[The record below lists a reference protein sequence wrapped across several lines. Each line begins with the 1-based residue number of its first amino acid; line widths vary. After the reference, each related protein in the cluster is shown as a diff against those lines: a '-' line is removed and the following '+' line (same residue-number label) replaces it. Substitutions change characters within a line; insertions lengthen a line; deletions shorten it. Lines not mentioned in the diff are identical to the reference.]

1 MDWKDILAQKVND
14 GELAREEFD
23 IEEKNDK
30 KTPDVIDVCID
41 RKGRNGKTATIASGF
56 TCDDD
61 ELKKIASKL
70 KICLST
76 GGSAR
81 GGEILIQGERLD
93 ETKKILSELGFK
105 IKGYRK

>member
-14 GELAREEFD
+14 GELAREEFV

-30 KTPDVIDVCID
+30 KTPDVIDVC
-41 RKGRNGKTATIASGF
+41 
-56 TCDDD
+56 
-61 ELKKIASKL
+61 L
-70 KICLST
+70 
-76 GGSAR
+76 AR
-81 GGEILIQGERLD
+81 GVEILIQGERLD